1 LQVAQFGRADLG
13 QAGEDGFAGRQQ
25 VDFDAAAVVAL
36 GAALDQLA
44 G

>member
-1 LQVAQFGRADLG
+1 LQGAQFGTVDLG

-25 VDFDAAAVVAL
+25 VDFDAAAVIAV
-36 GAALDQLA
+36 GAALDQRA